1 MSRNHDNWLKW
12 LRWGLIGLTPV
23 VLVDYSITQFLDP
36 IWLYSACGLIAGLGL
51 AVGVKLLRP
60 SRRAGW
66 YLLSIGIF
74 TFVAGDVIYFS
85 QSGVPPYPGLADAFY
100 LAGYPFLALGLARL
114 TRFKSANRANLID
127 ALILSTSAALVTWV
141 YLMKPYA
148 IDSTLSLA
156 ARLVSMAYPIADL
169 LLLVVVCLFFISVR
183 KRSPSFVWMGVSI
196 FSMLVSDVI
205 VGMAQL
211 NGTYTGGWQDLGYLI
226 SYVALVLAALH
237 PSMRDVGADEKVSS
251 PRLSFVRI
259 GLLAVSALIG
269 PGLLLMLSGR
279 PTTTTTDL
287 QVTAVGSLVLFL
299 LALLRIGGLT
309 RAIDRNSLQVNSQ
322 KHVLSD
328 LVAKLQ
334 MLEKERGQLHD
345 AVLVAAEI
353 ERSALAVD
361 LHDGPIQKLTG
372 IGFDLELALIGLE
385 NSKVS
390 DSAATLRAAVD
401 GLSDQIASLR
411 ELMSDLRPP
420 VLDERGL
427 AAALT
432 DLVAEFQSN
441 SGVGC
446 SVDIETV
453 DVRHDLETLLYR
465 VAQETIVNVRKH
477 AKAQNMSLSLT
488 TPDDGL
494 KLTVTDDGDG
504 IDGYDL
510 AEATRS
516 GHIGLAS
523 IVERV
528 EIAGGTCDIT
538 SESGAGTSVS
548 VAFTHESLGE
558 VEVVAPA
565 AN

>member
-1 MSRNHDNWLKW
+1 MSRNHDSLLKW
-12 LRWGLIGLTPV
+12 LRWGLIGFLPV
-23 VLVDYSITQFLDP
+23 ALFDYSITQFLDP
-36 IWLYSACGLIAGLGL
+36 IWLYSACGLIAGFGL
-51 AVGVKLLRP
+51 AAGVKLLRP
-60 SRRAGW
+60 TRKAGW
-66 YLLSIGIF
+66 YLMSIGIF

-85 QSGVPPYPGLADAFY
+85 HSGIPPYPGIPDVFY

-114 TRFKSANRANLID
+114 TRFKTANRANLID
-127 ALILSTSAALVTWV
+127 ALILSTSAALVTWI

-148 IDSTLSLA
+148 IDATLSLS
-156 ARLVSMAYPIADL
+156 ARLVSMAYPMGDL
-169 LLLVVVCLFFISVR
+169 LLLVVVCLFFISGR
-183 KRSPSFVWMGVSI
+183 QRSASFIWMGASM
-196 FSMLVSDVI
+196 FAMLVSDVI

-211 NGTYTGGWQDLGYLI
+211 NGTYIGGWQDLGYLI
-226 SYVALVLAALH
+226 SYIALAVAALH

-259 GLLAVSALIG
+259 GLLAVSAIIG
-269 PGLLLMLSGR
+269 PGLLIILSGSE
-279 PTTTTTDL
+279 TTTTTDL

-299 LALLRIGGLT
+299 LALFRIGGLT
-309 RAIDRNSLQVNSQ
+309 RAIDRNSLQVTSQ
-322 KHVLSD
+322 KQELSD
-328 LVAKLQ
+328 LVDKLQ
-334 MLEKERGQLHD
+334 VVEKERSQLHD

-385 NSKVS
+385 GSNLS

-432 DLVAEFQSN
+432 DLVAEFQST

-446 SVDIETV
+446 TV
-453 DVRHDLETLLYR
+453 DVATVDIRHDLETLLYR
-465 VAQETIVNVRKH
+465 VAQETVVNVRKH

-528 EIAGGTCDIT
+528 EIAGGTCHIT
-538 SESGAGTSVS
+538 SESGAGTRVS
-548 VAFTHESLGE
+548 VAFTHDSLGE